1 MGKNYALYSIYLNI
15 ISIIIGVICLI
26 FSILEHKFLIVTIVL
41 ISMTLIELIIN
52 IIIVYVFSNHITCS
66 HYAGNICYTMSTNI

>member
-15 ISIIIGVICLI
+15 ISIIIGCICLV
-26 FSILEHKFLIVTIVL
+26 FSILEHKFLIVSIIL

-52 IIIVYVFSNHITCS
+52 IINYKKLIDKQPKI
-66 HYAGNICYTMSTNI
+66 

>member
-26 FSILEHKFLIVTIVL
+26 FSILEHKFLIVTIIL
-41 ISMTLIELIIN
+41 ISMTMIELIIN
-52 IIIVYVFSNHITCS
+52 IINYRKLKSKVIDKKSKI
-66 HYAGNICYTMSTNI
+66 